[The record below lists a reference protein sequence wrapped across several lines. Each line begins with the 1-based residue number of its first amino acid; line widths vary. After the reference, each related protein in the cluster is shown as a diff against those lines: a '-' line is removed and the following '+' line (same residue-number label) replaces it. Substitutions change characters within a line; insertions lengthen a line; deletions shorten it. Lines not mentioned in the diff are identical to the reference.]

1 MMMHVRG
8 SYALGILFADQPGV
22 VYAVRKDSPLIVG
35 KAENGSLIASD
46 VPALLKYTRTVYYI
60 DNLEIARLTPD
71 SIEFFNI
78 DKEPVEK
85 EASTIEWDAEAAEK
99 GGYEHFMM
107 KEIHEQPTA
116 VRDTLS
122 PRIKDGRI
130 DLSELGL
137 DEEAIKNVRR
147 IYIIGCGSAYHVGMA
162 ARYVFESLA
171 RIPVEV
177 DVASEFRYRNPVLE
191 KDALAMVISQS
202 GETADTLAA
211 LRIAREHGVPV
222 LGLCNVV
229 GSSIARESSAVIYTQ
244 AGPEISVASTK
255 AMCSQML
262 MLALV
267 ALYWGGRQGIMD
279 AAARARQIALLE
291 SLPSQLDAVL
301 PAMHEKARQ
310 LARAYAQ
317 ARNFFYLGRG
327 HCYPLA
333 LEGALKLKE
342 LSYIHAEGYAAG
354 EMKHGPIALIDP
366 AFPTFALALDDALFP
381 KVKSNIVEVQARQ
394 GKVIALTNPG
404 MDLAVDDVWEIPAL
418 PAPLAGFMALPAMQ
432 LFSYEMADYLGRR
445 FGERLLEDDG
455 SVCKPALLEA
465 MQQDPGLRK
474 EVEQM
479 VHALVRDAIL
489 AFWDKAEAEGKDC
502 AVAEIPLH
510 FECGWHKAGLPGALS
525 LTVRCPREIR
535 LQRIM
540 ATRGWNE
547 EKAATL
553 EAWQWPAERKEAAS
567 DLVVDNAGT
576 PADLRARIPALLE
589 QLTALRQQAQDDIL
603 RQVTACWQVK

>member
-1 MMMHVRG
+1 M
-8 SYALGILFADQPGV
+8 
-22 VYAVRKDSPLIVG
+22 
-35 KAENGSLIASD
+35 
-46 VPALLKYTRTVYYI
+46 
-60 DNLEIARLTPD
+60 
-71 SIEFFNI
+71 
-78 DKEPVEK
+78 
-85 EASTIEWDAEAAEK
+85 
-99 GGYEHFMM
+99 
-107 KEIHEQPTA
+107 
-116 VRDTLS
+116 
-122 PRIKDGRI
+122 
-130 DLSELGL
+130 
-137 DEEAIKNVRR
+137 
-147 IYIIGCGSAYHVGMA
+147 
-162 ARYVFESLA
+162 
-171 RIPVEV
+171 
-177 DVASEFRYRNPVLE
+177 VL
-191 KDALAMVISQS
+191 VISQS

-291 SLPSQLDAVL
+291 SLPSQLDAAL

-317 ARNFFYLGRG
+317 ARNFFYL
-327 HCYPLA
+327 
-333 LEGALKLKE
+333 E

-432 LFSYEMADYLGRR
+432 LFSYEMADYLGKDVDQPRN
-445 FGERLLEDDG
+445 LAK
-455 SVCKPALLEA
+455 SVT
-465 MQQDPGLRK
+465 
-474 EVEQM
+474 VE
-479 VHALVRDAIL
+479 
-489 AFWDKAEAEGKDC
+489 
-502 AVAEIPLH
+502 
-510 FECGWHKAGLPGALS
+510 
-525 LTVRCPREIR
+525 
-535 LQRIM
+535 
-540 ATRGWNE
+540 
-547 EKAATL
+547 
-553 EAWQWPAERKEAAS
+553 
-567 DLVVDNAGT
+567 
-576 PADLRARIPALLE
+576 
-589 QLTALRQQAQDDIL
+589 
-603 RQVTACWQVK
+603 

>member
-1 MMMHVRG
+1 M
-8 SYALGILFADQPGV
+8 
-22 VYAVRKDSPLIVG
+22 
-35 KAENGSLIASD
+35 
-46 VPALLKYTRTVYYI
+46 
-60 DNLEIARLTPD
+60 
-71 SIEFFNI
+71 
-78 DKEPVEK
+78 
-85 EASTIEWDAEAAEK
+85 
-99 GGYEHFMM
+99 
-107 KEIHEQPTA
+107 
-116 VRDTLS
+116 
-122 PRIKDGRI
+122 
-130 DLSELGL
+130 
-137 DEEAIKNVRR
+137 
-147 IYIIGCGSAYHVGMA
+147 
-162 ARYVFESLA
+162 
-171 RIPVEV
+171 
-177 DVASEFRYRNPVLE
+177 
-191 KDALAMVISQS
+191 
-202 GETADTLAA
+202 
-211 LRIAREHGVPV
+211 PV

-291 SLPSQLDAVL
+291 SLPSQLDAAL

-418 PAPLAGFMALPAMQ
+418 SAPLAGFMALPTLQ
-432 LFSYEMADYLGRR
+432 LFSYEMADYLGKDVDQPRN
-445 FGERLLEDDG
+445 LAK
-455 SVCKPALLEA
+455 SVT
-465 MQQDPGLRK
+465 
-474 EVEQM
+474 VE
-479 VHALVRDAIL
+479 
-489 AFWDKAEAEGKDC
+489 
-502 AVAEIPLH
+502 
-510 FECGWHKAGLPGALS
+510 
-525 LTVRCPREIR
+525 
-535 LQRIM
+535 
-540 ATRGWNE
+540 
-547 EKAATL
+547 
-553 EAWQWPAERKEAAS
+553 
-567 DLVVDNAGT
+567 
-576 PADLRARIPALLE
+576 
-589 QLTALRQQAQDDIL
+589 
-603 RQVTACWQVK
+603 

>member
-1 MMMHVRG
+1 MCGIVGFTGAAQAAPILLDGLAKLEYRGYDSAGLAVQNAAGKIEVVKAKGRLKVLSEMTDGGNALTGTCGIGHTRWATHGEPSVVNAHPHYSNDKKIAIVHNGIIENYLEIKERLTNKGFTFVSQTDTEVLAQLLDYYYMGESAGDPLDAIARTMLHVRG
-8 SYALGILFADQPGV
+8 SYALGVLFADEPGTI
-22 VYAVRKDSPLIVG
+22 YAARKDSPLVVG
-35 KAENGSLIASD
+35 KAENGTLIASD

-71 SIEFFNI
+71 SIEFFDT
-78 DKEPVEK
+78 DKESVQH
-85 EASTIEWDAEAAEK
+85 EASTIEWDTEAAEK
-99 GGYEHFMM
+99 GGFEHFMM
-107 KEIHEQPTA
+107 KEIHEQPAA

-122 PRIKDGRI
+122 PRLKDGKI
-130 DLSELGL
+130 DLSELAL
-137 DEEAIKNVRR
+137 DEDAIRGIHR

-171 RIPVEV
+171 RLPVEV

-191 KDALAMVISQS
+191 PDSLALVISQS

-291 SLPSQLDAVL
+291 SLPSQLDAAL

-432 LFSYEMADYLGRR
+432 LFSYEMADYLGKDVDQPRN
-445 FGERLLEDDG
+445 LAK
-455 SVCKPALLEA
+455 SVT
-465 MQQDPGLRK
+465 
-474 EVEQM
+474 VE
-479 VHALVRDAIL
+479 
-489 AFWDKAEAEGKDC
+489 
-502 AVAEIPLH
+502 
-510 FECGWHKAGLPGALS
+510 
-525 LTVRCPREIR
+525 
-535 LQRIM
+535 
-540 ATRGWNE
+540 
-547 EKAATL
+547 
-553 EAWQWPAERKEAAS
+553 
-567 DLVVDNAGT
+567 
-576 PADLRARIPALLE
+576 
-589 QLTALRQQAQDDIL
+589 
-603 RQVTACWQVK
+603 